1 MHIDARYLDDHTNIE
16 GDICIVGSG
25 AAGISFAL
33 EWINTPY
40 KVILLEGGG
49 FEYDNQV
56 QNLYAGKNT
65 GQRYYPLRSSRLHY
79 FGGTTNHWAGM
90 CSPYD
95 PIDFKK
101 RDWVPHSGWPITRL
115 DLDPFYARANKVLEL
130 GPYRYDIEYLK
141 EVRPNKETLPLDEG
155 VVWNK
160 MWQFSPPTR
169 FNKKYRDDIVN
180 AKNIHLYTYANL
192 TNIIANDSIN
202 SIDKLELK
210 NHANKTHNVKAKHY
224 VLACGAI
231 QNARM
236 LLASNKQA
244 NKGLGNQNDLVGRYF
259 MEHLE
264 VISAQ
269 MFLKKPF
276 AMDLYGFDPK
286 SWTTPR
292 AEIGLTEEIQ
302 EKHQILNGTIS
313 FTPMALTKSQKPMID
328 VWTSDD
334 PLESEKKL
342 YENFEDYDKI
352 DRSVK
357 NPYETNVFELF
368 TRMEQAPNPNSR
380 ITLDSEKDELGVQR
394 AKLHWDLTELDK
406 HSMRKIYEIFGEAVG
421 KSGIG
426 RVKMYDFLWKAN
438 NSEMLKTLGGGWHHM
453 GTTKMH
459 DDPKQ
464 GVVDANCKIH
474 GLSNLFIAGSGCCST
489 AGAPNPTLNLV
500 ALSLRLSD
508 HLKTLM
514 RNN

>member
-1 MHIDARYLDDHTNIE
+1 MHIDARNLENGTEIQ

-25 AAGISFAL
+25 AAGISMAL

-49 FEYDNQV
+49 FNYDDQV
-56 QNLYAGKNT
+56 QDLYAGKNT

-79 FGGTTNHWAGM
+79 FGGTTGHWAGM

-101 RDWVPHSGWPITRL
+101 RDWIPHSGWPITRG
-115 DLDPFYARANKVLEL
+115 DLDSFYARASKVLDL
-130 GPYRYDIEYLK
+130 GPYRYDMEYLQEQIPGK
-141 EVRPNKETLPLDEG
+141 KALPLDEK
-155 VVWNK
+155 VIWNK
-160 MWQFSPPTR
+160 VWQFSPPTR
-169 FNKKYRDDIVN
+169 FNKKYRDDVVK

-192 TNIIANDSIN
+192 TNIISNESGSTIKA
-202 SIDKLELK
+202 LEVK
-210 NHANKTHNVKAKHY
+210 NHAGKTHRVKAHSF

-244 NKGLGNQNDLVGRYF
+244 TNGLGNQNDLVGRYF

-269 MFLKKPF
+269 LLLKKPF
-276 AMDLYGFDPK
+276 AMDIYGWPENIK
-286 SWTTPR
+286 NPR
-292 AEIGLTEEIQ
+292 VEVALTEEVQ

-334 PLESEKKL
+334 PNESEKKL
-342 YENFEDYDKI
+342 WENFKDYEDIPKDG
-352 DRSVK
+352 K
-357 NPYETNVFELF
+357 NPNEAKVFELF

-380 ITLDSEKDELGVQR
+380 IILDSKKDELGVPR
-394 AKLHWDLTELDK
+394 ANLHWDLTELDK
-406 HSMRKIYEIFGEAVG
+406 RSLRKMYEIFGAAVG
-421 KSGIG
+421 KAGIG

-438 NSEMLKTLGGGWHHM
+438 DSEMLNTLGGGWHHM

-464 GVVDANCKIH
+464 GVVDANCKVH
-474 GLSNLFIAGSGCCST
+474 GISNLFVAGSGCCTT
-489 AGAPNPTLNLV
+489 AGAANPTLNLI

-508 HLKTLM
+508 HLKEEIK
-514 RNN
+514 NK